1 MGWRRCRLAPRYEG
15 VDAHQVVTQA
25 VFEKWLSEAQQQPGV
40 FALGHSLLHVL
51 SSDVD
56 ETAGRWFRVLDE
68 LADVA
73 GKSCMRVAETLNT
86 AQIAQVLCQH
96 DLMPSHLKDEDIATL
111 PYEEWP
117 TSLSEIA
124 VFRLF
129 R

>member
-1 MGWRRCRLAPRYEG
+1 MCVP
-15 VDAHQVVTQA
+15 
-25 VFEKWLSEAQQQPGV
+25 
-40 FALGHSLLHVL
+40 LGHSLLHVL

-56 ETAGRWFRVLDE
+56 ETASRTFQVLDE
-68 LADVA
+68 LADAA

-86 AQIAQVLCQH
+86 AQMAQVLCQY
-96 DLMPSHLKDEDIATL
+96 DLLPSHLKDEDIATL

-117 TSLSEIA
+117 TSLSGLA